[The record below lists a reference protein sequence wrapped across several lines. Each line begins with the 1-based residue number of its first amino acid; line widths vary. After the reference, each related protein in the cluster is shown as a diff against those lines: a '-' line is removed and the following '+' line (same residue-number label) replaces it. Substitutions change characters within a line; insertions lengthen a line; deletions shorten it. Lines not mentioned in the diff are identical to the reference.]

1 MTVSNGTICAIA
13 TAPGGA
19 IGIVRVSGPESVAV
33 TSALFSKD
41 LTAVAGNTLH
51 HGILHAPSGD
61 VIDEVVVSLW
71 RAPHSYTGEDCA
83 EISCHGSGYVLRR
96 VLDALCQQ
104 GCRMAE
110 PGEFTQRAF
119 LNGKMDLSQA
129 EAVADLIA
137 AGNDSQHRLALSQ
150 LRGGIS
156 TRLQEL
162 RDRLLRLTSLLE
174 LELDFSDQDV
184 EFADRTELFDLL
196 QSLDKH
202 ISQLINSFS
211 EGNAIKEGIPVAIL
225 GAPNVG
231 KSTLLNALLGDDRAI
246 VSDVQGTTRDT
257 VEDTVTLDG
266 RLFRFIDT
274 AGLRHTDDT
283 VEQMGIERS
292 LRAAERAR
300 IVLLVTEPG
309 VPYPD
314 FTPRDDQQVIRILNK
329 SDHFQAINGLG
340 LDGLRERLLN
350 AVGDTHSST
359 VISNARHK
367 AALSLA
373 LDDLRRASEAL
384 HQGIPTDLA
393 GEDLR
398 LCLQHLGEITGGTI
412 TSDEILH
419 SIFSHFCVGK

>member
-1 MTVSNGTICAIA
+1 MIETICAIA

-19 IGIVRVSGPESVAV
+19 IGIIRVSGPEAVAI

-41 LTAVAGNTLH
+41 LSTAAGNTLH
-51 HGILHAPSGD
+51 HGMIHSPSGD
-61 VIDEVVVSLW
+61 TVDEVVVSVY
-71 RAPHSYTGEDCA
+71 RAPHSYTGEDCT
-83 EISCHGSGYVLRR
+83 EISCHGSSYVLQR
-96 VLDALCQQ
+96 VVDALCQQ
-104 GCRMAE
+104 GCRMAL

-119 LNGKMDLSQA
+119 LAGKMDLSQA

-137 AGNDSQHRLALSQ
+137 SENSSQHRLALSQ
-150 LRGGIS
+150 LRGGIT

-162 RDRLLRLTSLLE
+162 RDELLRLTSLME

-184 EFADRTELFDLL
+184 EFADRTELYSLL
-196 QSLDKH
+196 QSLDDH
-202 ISQLINSFS
+202 ISQLVNSFC

-257 VEDTVTLDG
+257 VEDTVTIGG

-283 VEQMGIERS
+283 VERMGIERS

-300 IVLLVTEPG
+300 IVLLVAEPG

-314 FTPRDDQQVIRILNK
+314 FSPRADQQVIRILNK
-329 SDHFQAINGLG
+329 SEEFQAINGLG
-340 LDGLRERLLN
+340 LDKLRSQLLDV
-350 AVGDTHSST
+350 VGDNHSST

-367 AALSLA
+367 EALSLA

-384 HQGIPTDLA
+384 HQGVPTDLA

-398 LCLQHLGEITGGTI
+398 LCLQHLGEITGGAI
-412 TSDEILH
+412 TSDETLH
-419 SIFSHFCVGK
+419 NIFRHFCIGK